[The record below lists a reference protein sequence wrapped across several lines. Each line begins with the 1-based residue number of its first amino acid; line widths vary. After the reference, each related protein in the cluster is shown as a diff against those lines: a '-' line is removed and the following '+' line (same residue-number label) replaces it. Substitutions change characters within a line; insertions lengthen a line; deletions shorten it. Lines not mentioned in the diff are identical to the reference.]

1 LDISIF
7 IPIYGESDRVEKML
21 TLFANQN
28 VSKEIFVAVDEPTE
42 TFGRK
47 IKDLKG
53 ENVTFVIN
61 SKRNGKANALNHTV
75 GLSSG
80 KVLLFLDSDIDLPD
94 DPEYLRKI
102 IRKMQHTDILDI
114 KKRVIKGQ
122 SFLSKMAYY
131 EYLSFNINSW
141 LASRFM
147 QKCPAVNGSAFAM
160 RRDMFEK
167 VQGFRR
173 VVAEDID
180 IATRA
185 FLKDSRFAYSQDVE
199 VQNVVYSNWQQ
210 WYTQRKRWAIGQAL
224 WFKEWYR
231 ELANH
236 FIKKPQVFL
245 PSLFFLYP
253 SVAIIFISAVIPSL
267 WMYNSLLIFS
277 LFLSVK
283 FNIAL
288 PIFLVSLATAD
299 VLKILLISMS
309 GFIATAAVFYGFS
322 RKLGFCEVKLY
333 ELMVYYFF
341 YSAVWMAII
350 VAGHIQVLL
359 LGKKT
364 GPDWKT

>member
-1 LDISIF
+1 MDISIF

-42 TFGRK
+42 TFSRK

-53 ENVTFVIN
+53 ENVTFIIN

-80 KVLLFLDSDIDLPD
+80 EVLLFLDSDIDLPD
-94 DPEYLRKI
+94 DPEYLKKI

-141 LASRFM
+141 LSSHFM

-185 FLKDSRFAYSQDVE
+185 FLKDSRFAYSQEVE
-199 VQNVVYSNWQQ
+199 VQNVVYSNWRQ
-210 WYTQRKRWAIGQAL
+210 WYTQRKRWAVGQAL

-245 PSLFFLYP
+245 PGLFFLYP
-253 SVAIIFISAVIPSL
+253 SVAIMFISAVIPSL
-267 WMYNSLLIFS
+267 WMYNSLLIFHCFS
-277 LFLSVK
+277 QLNSTLPYRFFWFLWQLQM
-283 FNIAL
+283 F
-288 PIFLVSLATAD
+288 
-299 VLKILLISMS
+299 
-309 GFIATAAVFYGFS
+309 
-322 RKLGFCEVKLY
+322 
-333 ELMVYYFF
+333 
-341 YSAVWMAII
+341 
-350 VAGHIQVLL
+350 
-359 LGKKT
+359 
-364 GPDWKT
+364 